1 MNKKKNEHYHGI
13 HLYARIFLPKFSQ
26 SNTEGGGG
34 GGHSERKC
42 IYIYSFLQKC
52 TIVPKTDRL
61 LVLIWI
67 FLIQIS
73 WKHDKKVFTQE
84 QFLPAAKKDQK
95 REKGS
100 YGKNPCSLCES
111 AVDQGVDQL
120 FPVRDQL
127 FVGPSIFAY
136 RQRRGCLFAAP
147 AVPGRR
153 RPAVSKSGILEQ
165 GRTSHTTSR
174 KKGETESW
182 RKFSCFYINKPEHEV
197 NKIQVLAV

>member
-1 MNKKKNEHYHGI
+1 
-13 HLYARIFLPKFSQ
+13 
-26 SNTEGGGG
+26 
-34 GGHSERKC
+34 
-42 IYIYSFLQKC
+42 
-52 TIVPKTDRL
+52 VPKTDRL

-84 QFLPAAKKDQK
+84 QFFPAAKNKDQK

-111 AVDQGVDQL
+111 AVDQGVWISCFQW
-120 FPVRDQL
+120 DQL

-136 RQRRGCLFAAP
+136 RQRRGCLFAVP

-165 GRTSHTTSR
+165 VRTSHTTRR

-182 RKFSCFYINKPEHEV
+182 RKFSCFQINKPEHEV